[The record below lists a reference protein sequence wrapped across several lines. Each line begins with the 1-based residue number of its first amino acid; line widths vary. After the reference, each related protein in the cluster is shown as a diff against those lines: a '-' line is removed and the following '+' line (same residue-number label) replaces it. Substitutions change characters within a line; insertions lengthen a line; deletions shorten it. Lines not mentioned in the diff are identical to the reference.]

1 MMAPKDVRPLLASLS
16 SDSLVSIQ
24 EVPKS
29 ADRNPARTFYLW
41 YELLHTFYQ
50 DDFIR
55 IFRHVDLRKAYSVLL
70 GSLYKTLYNISI
82 RRRAEEEDPSV
93 RAVLDKRERS
103 DVSEDETLLTR
114 MEREVLQEWEKKQQK
129 FTVLE
134 LRVEEAVFILRDLVS
149 GEE

>member
-1 MMAPKDVRPLLASLS
+1 VVR
-16 SDSLVSIQ
+16 
-24 EVPKS
+24 
-29 ADRNPARTFYLW
+29 
-41 YELLHTFYQ
+41 LLHTFCP
-50 DDFIR
+50 DDFIC

-70 GSLYKTLYNISI
+70 GGLYKTLYNISI